1 MSIAARANIANF
13 IGFQLLWA
21 AVVWGGAKGVW
32 YLGWPFLALMLLLQ
46 WAAGRPDRQVLTRD
60 LAMMLVGWLVCLML
74 EPMLLLSHV
83 LDYRHWPH
91 SAAAPGGIWALWA
104 GFAVTLY
111 YSLGWLRGKLWLAAL
126 VGGAG
131 GAFSMMAGINIGA
144 AQAPRGLSTLL
155 IVYGIVWAALVPVMV
170 VLSDRVLSAQAIRVR
185 QQSKGGIHG
194 R

>member
-1 MSIAARANIANF
+1 M
-13 IGFQLLWA
+13 
-21 AVVWGGAKGVW
+21 
-32 YLGWPFLALMLLLQ
+32 
-46 WAAGRPDRQVLTRD
+46 
-60 LAMMLVGWLVCLML
+60 
-74 EPMLLLSHV
+74 
-83 LDYRHWPH
+83 
-91 SAAAPGGIWALWA
+91 
-104 GFAVTLY
+104 TLY

-131 GAFSMMAGINIGA
+131 GAFSMMAGIHIGA